1 MKDNFQT
8 ANGMD
13 TLDIFGLMV
22 VTILAWSK
30 MEKDKVE
37 ENMFGQMAPLKKDS
51 IIKVNFMGRQSL

>member
-1 MKDNFQT
+1 
-8 ANGMD
+8 MD